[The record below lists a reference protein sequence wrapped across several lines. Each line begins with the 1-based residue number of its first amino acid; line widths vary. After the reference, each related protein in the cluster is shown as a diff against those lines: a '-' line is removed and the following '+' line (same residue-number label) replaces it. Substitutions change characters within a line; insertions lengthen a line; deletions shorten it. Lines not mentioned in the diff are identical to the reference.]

1 MTTLGQPL
9 TPDTRSSDA
18 REFPVLP
25 GPSEPTSQE
34 PTVLTGA
41 TAGPPPPALPTSVSQ
56 TTIPHHDPTS
66 ATSSGKATPVQ
77 RPTFVRLP
85 TPIQFSMSSPQP
97 VDASPTE
104 SIRFPSGEK
113 RTSNLKTFDNNFS
126 NGSPSVSFNAMC
138 IEPDLPV
145 LVVDDDPLTRTL
157 MKRIL
162 TRLGCQV
169 SLAENG
175 EVALE
180 MILGQRI
187 TMGATPSSDSSGNFG
202 PILEQ
207 TQDLRPL
214 DPEGKYAVV
223 FLDNQ
228 MPVMS
233 GLKVAG
239 KLRELGRSDF
249 IVGVTGNAL
258 LSDQEEYLEA
268 GVDHVLTKPVLE
280 RSLRDILV
288 EADAKRKDE
297 KREEQPES

>member
-1 MTTLGQPL
+1 MVLRKRRPDIENGVGANIDNPLMSTELPVETLITTLGQPL
-9 TPDTRSSDA
+9 TPDELSPKGK
-18 REFPVLP
+18 EFVLP
-25 GPSEPTSQE
+25 GPSKSAGQESTEPTA
-34 PTVLTGA
+34 V
-41 TAGPPPPALPTSVSQ
+41 PPPPALSASVSQ
-56 TTIPHHDPTS
+56 TTVAHHDPST

-85 TPIQFSMSSPQP
+85 TPVQFSMNGDKA

-104 SIRFPSGEK
+104 SLQFPLGEK
-113 RTSNLKTFDNNFS
+113 RPSNLKTFDNNFT
-126 NGSPSVSFNAMC
+126 NGSPSASFNAMN

-169 SLAENG
+169 SVAENG

-207 TQDLRPL
+207 TQDLKPF
-214 DPEGKYAVV
+214 DPEGKFAVV

-233 GLKVAG
+233 GLKVTS

-249 IVGVTGNAL
+249 IVGVTGMPF
-258 LSDQEEYLEA
+258 Q
-268 GVDHVLTKPVLE
+268 
-280 RSLRDILV
+280 
-288 EADAKRKDE
+288 
-297 KREEQPES
+297 Q